1 MSSFDPEQHRAQAA
15 PSSPSVR
22 CDGCGA
28 PTTPDPVRE
37 FRTVGGTVYHA
48 CSDVC
53 LGHIDDAVSSGRPL
67 AAPTDALPWVVHTGA
82 VATTAWCVSFEDAVR
97 FATQAGPGAR
107 IEGPWKELLTLRP
120 EVALTEAARTVQD
133 ALLAAVGRGD
143 MPAVIALT
151 HALTALT
158 PPRGNS

>member
-1 MSSFDPEQHRAQAA
+1 MSSFDPERHCQCESKVCPLQHPLQRRAQAA
-15 PSSPSVR
+15 PSSPIQAPSVR

-67 AAPTDALPWVVHTGA
+67 ATPTDALPWVVHTGA

-120 EVALTEAARTVQD
+120 EVALTEAASSRPSDGATC
-133 ALLAAVGRGD
+133 
-143 MPAVIALT
+143 
-151 HALTALT
+151 
-158 PPRGNS
+158 PP